1 MAGLCLPLFAKPIS
15 KRRKWSNGRDD
26 PHGSPDTKLAVQ
38 AKQQSEEALE
48 HAMGIAVAMG
58 DHEVELCKKAA
69 KAAIEYERQHGE
81 AK

>member
-1 MAGLCLPLFAKPIS
+1 
-15 KRRKWSNGRDD
+15 
-26 PHGSPDTKLAVQ
+26 
-38 AKQQSEEALE
+38 
-48 HAMGIAVAMG
+48 MGIAVAMG